1 MRMSRL
7 LGLLSVT
14 LLVSAL
20 ASVSSQ
26 VEAQVKVAPQI
37 KAPPAGP
44 ATGPMPAQPKLP
56 VDPKAG
62 GGKTGTG
69 GGTSGGGSSGGGGGS
84 TPPLI
89 KGDPGKWP
97 KDVGGKTLEA
107 TIQDIKSHSDPA
119 IREISVR
126 ALPYFGPK
134 ARELGWANL
143 LYALQR
149 DTDWNVRVAAVEVTP
164 AVCLAMGY
172 LNYPDKVYEDGMT
185 AVFNLLESGFY
196 PLQLH
201 AVTSLTGFGFY
212 PKFAGRIVGKLV
224 SMAKSSSS
232 SWQLRRA
239 TVAALALFGQGI
251 QQSEEVRPDPD
262 NTAIAGLID
271 VLKNDNCAPV
281 RKEAAMSL
289 INLGPVAAAA
299 TTKWRN
305 DLEAVVRKE
314 KDKSVL
320 LWTRT
325 CLVRNDP
332 AGPKANAAHLDAIA
346 EILTV
351 KEPGGRL
358 EACNAF
364 GLLAEDGVSK
374 LRDLLTVAQNEK
386 EPAVQAAAIAAL
398 ATMKSQ
404 AAAIVP
410 ILQVIATTSTNADV
424 RKVAT
429 DAMTEV
435 NKKEPGPMP
444 MPVPKK

>member
-7 LGLLSVT
+7 LGLLAVT
-14 LLVSAL
+14 LLIAAV
-20 ASVSSQ
+20 ASVS
-26 VEAQVKVAPQI
+26 AQPGPGVKIAPQI
-37 KAPPAGP
+37 KAPPTGP

-69 GGTSGGGSSGGGGGS
+69 GGTAGGGSSGGGGS

-97 KDVGGKTLEA
+97 KDVGGKNLET
-107 TIQDIKSHSDPA
+107 TIQDIKSHPDPA

-126 ALPYFGPK
+126 ALPFFGPK
-134 ARELGWANL
+134 ARELGSANL
-143 LYALQR
+143 FYALQR

-185 AVFNLLESGFY
+185 AVFNLLDSDFY
-196 PLQLH
+196 PLRLH
-201 AVTSLTGFGFY
+201 AVSSLSGFGFY
-212 PKFAGRIVGKLV
+212 PKFAPRIVSKLLSQTKV
-224 SMAKSSSS
+224 SSSY
-232 SWQLRRA
+232 QLRRA
-239 TVAALALFGQGI
+239 AVAALALFGQGI
-251 QQSEEVRPDPD
+251 QQSEETRPDPD

-281 RKEAAMSL
+281 RKEAALSL

-299 TTKWRN
+299 VTKWRN

-332 AGPKANAAHLDAIA
+332 AGPKANAAHLDAIT

-358 EACNAF
+358 EACQAF

-386 EPAVQAAAIAAL
+386 EPAIQAAAIAAL
-398 ATMKSQ
+398 ANMKSQ

-410 ILQVIATTSTNADV
+410 ILQVISTTSTNADV

-429 DAMTEV
+429 DAITEV
-435 NKKEPGPMP
+435 NKKDPAAMP

>member
-7 LGLLSVT
+7 LGLLSAT
-14 LLVSAL
+14 LLVTAV

-62 GGKTGTG
+62 GKTGTG
-69 GGTSGGGSSGGGGGS
+69 GGSSGGGSSGGGGGS

-97 KDVGGKTLEA
+97 KEVGGKSLEA

-126 ALPYFGPK
+126 ALPFFGPK

-149 DTDWNVRVAAVEVTP
+149 DTDWNVRVAAIEVTP
-164 AVCLAMGY
+164 AICLAMGY

-185 AVFNLLESGFY
+185 AVFNLLDSGFY

-201 AVTSLTGFGFY
+201 AVTALTGFGFY

-224 SMAKSSSS
+224 SLGKGSSSS
-232 SWQLRRA
+232 YQLRRA
-239 TVAALALFGQGI
+239 AVAALALFGQGI
-251 QQSEEVRPDPD
+251 QQAEEARPDPD
-262 NTAIAGLID
+262 NTAIAGLLD

-289 INLGPVAAAA
+289 MNLGPVAAPAV
-299 TTKWRN
+299 TKWRN
-305 DLEAVVRKE
+305 DLEAVIRKE

-358 EACNAF
+358 EACQAF
-364 GLLAEDGVSK
+364 GVLAEDGVSK

-410 ILQVIATTSTNADV
+410 ILQVIANNPVGNADV
-424 RKVAT
+424 KKVAT
-429 DAMTEV
+429 DAITEV
-435 NKKEPGPMP
+435 NKKDPAPMP
-444 MPVPKK
+444 MPKK